1 MSSKNSHDSVI
12 IIVEYPQ
19 ELKMTYRCIIGDRS
33 WSVLSLLEYMKKYVK
48 DAITLYIPKNKT
60 TVNGNKKIG
69 ELYDQYHDREDGLLY
84 LAVLSSD
91 PF

>member
-1 MSSKNSHDSVI
+1 
-12 IIVEYPQ
+12 
-19 ELKMTYRCIIGDRS
+19 MTYKCIIGMRS
-33 WSVLSLLEYMKKYVK
+33 WSIQALLDYMKKYVK
-48 DAITLYIPKNKT
+48 DAATICVPKNKT

-84 LAVLSSD
+84 LMVLAAN

>member
-1 MSSKNSHDSVI
+1 
-12 IIVEYPQ
+12 
-19 ELKMTYRCIIGDRS
+19 
-33 WSVLSLLEYMKKYVK
+33 MKKYVK

-91 PF
+91 PFWLTDYLTTHFFIFYHLHT